1 MALALQGV
9 ANRKSLGQHSD
20 AIAKLQQELQI
31 LDRSSGEGG
40 VQEHGADVGDT
51 KIPAGSG
58 LKPTLALELRTE

>member
-40 VQEHGADVGDT
+40 VQEDVGDT

-58 LKPTLALELRTE
+58 LKPTLALELRAE

>member
-20 AIAKLQQELQI
+20 AIAKLQQELKI
-31 LDRSSGEGG
+31 LDGSSGEGG
-40 VQEHGADVGDT
+40 VQEHGADVGGT

-58 LKPTLALELRTE
+58 LKPTLALELRAE